1 MLTETMVIIVNYH
14 CNQSKTYH
22 KELKICLK
30 SAISKYSHNMQF
42 LFLMVWNEVRINYRV
57 KSKD

>member
-1 MLTETMVIIVNYH
+1 MIVIINHH
-14 CNQSKTYH
+14 CNKSKNYH

-42 LFLMVWNEVRINYRV
+42 LFSMIWNEVTLKLKHYIN
-57 KSKD
+57 